1 MNRKSTGLILLLV
14 ISVAAI
20 VAGIVLTVQA
30 QNPQLLAESDQQL
43 TTVTTVSQPNN
54 DGTAPTGANF
64 TDPFF
69 GMGPRGG
76 MRGRGPCG
84 FGRGA
89 IEVSSDYVANV
100 TSIAKA
106 DTDVQ
111 QLLSNGYNISRVIP
125 QTRMTIDA
133 NGNVAMKA
141 SKATLILENG
151 TTGRAFVTLDL
162 QQGKVTKIVTFTV
175 TVINKP

>member
-1 MNRKSTGLILLLV
+1 M
-14 ISVAAI
+14 
-20 VAGIVLTVQA
+20 
-30 QNPQLLAESDQQL
+30 
-43 TTVTTVSQPNN
+43 
-54 DGTAPTGANF
+54 
-64 TDPFF
+64 
-69 GMGPRGG
+69 
-76 MRGRGPCG
+76 
-84 FGRGA
+84 
-89 IEVSSDYVANV
+89 ANV

-141 SKATLILENG
+141 TKATLILENG
-151 TTGRAFVTLDL
+151 TTGRAFVMVDL
-162 QQGKVTKIVTFTV
+162 QQGKVTEIVTSTG